1 MALRLVGGMVV
12 KIDGYSREA
21 RVVVYWNR
29 IGRVTFRAKMATS
42 SNDDSGGV
50 ANTFV
55 RLRGKLQIVESA
67 DGEGEKLLPLPIGR
81 IEIKIGVRHDIF
93 WELGMDRNKF
103 CHDWEGKND
112 NRGRHRGSWCKTAGG

>member
-29 IGRVTFRAKMATS
+29 IGHVTFCAKMATS
-42 SNDDSGGV
+42 SNDDSRSE
-50 ANTFV
+50 ANPFV
-55 RLRGKLQIVESA
+55 RLRGKSQIVESA
-67 DGEGEKLLPLPIGR
+67 DGEGEKLLPLPIGW
-81 IEIKIGVRHDIF
+81 IEIKVGVRHDIF

-103 CHDWEGKND
+103 CHDWEG
-112 NRGRHRGSWCKTAGG
+112 RG